1 MNMTLAHPLKTVG
14 RVVLGPRRVRNGYA
28 RIVAKANGSGRIE
41 LFDMKAGSWREAFE
55 ECSFDDVWSGSPVF
69 DSQYLRVLACTTDC

>member
-1 MNMTLAHPLKTVG
+1 MNVTIAHPLKTVG

-41 LFDMKAGSWREAFE
+41 IFDTKSGAWCEALE
-55 ECSFDDVWSGSPVF
+55 ECTFGEVWSGSPVF
-69 DSQYLRVLACTTDC
+69 DSSYLRVLSCTPDS